1 MCLHR
6 NSRHSNQASSGQ
18 QHALITTFFCY
29 NHVKESFLFFFFMN
43 FLSKFCDTIFFYHAN
58 PLTVILSSKC
68 CMMFLVMVFSGDIIT
83 LFSMFTNPQRKSFL
97 ATTEPS
103 GEHLKSSAAQLLLL
117 FCWCRWHQRISSADI
132 WSFRH
137 MFSALSLTFPL
148 TDVWHLLP

>member
-68 CMMFLVMVFSGDIIT
+68 CMMFLVMVFSDIIT

-132 WSFRH
+132 WSFRR